1 MQITVV
7 PPPASV
13 YYQQVSR
20 HSDEGGISNRVW
32 LFSIRF
38 LAALEMTGRF
48 LKRGR
53 EQVPAELKQA
63 TFLPPP
69 ASAFYQKAGR
79 HSDDGGI
86 STQPEQT
93 VMGSV
98 TQMLMEKLRSC
109 GLSR

>member
-1 MQITVV
+1 MAAEQMQITVV

-69 ASAFYQKAGR
+69 ASVYYQQVSR
-79 HSDDGGI
+79 HSDEGGI
-86 STQPEQT
+86 SNRPEQT
-93 VMGSV
+93 TV
-98 TQMLMEKLRSC
+98 
-109 GLSR
+109 